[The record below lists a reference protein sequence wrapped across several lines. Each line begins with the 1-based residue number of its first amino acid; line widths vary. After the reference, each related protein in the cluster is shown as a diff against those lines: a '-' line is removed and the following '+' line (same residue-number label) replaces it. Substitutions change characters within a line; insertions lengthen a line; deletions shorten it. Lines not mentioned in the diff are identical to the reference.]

1 MRRSREDWL
10 ESGIKILGE
19 AGVNGLTIERMA
31 AEMSLTKGSFYHH
44 FRSMDDFKRQLV
56 AYWAAQYSSISTDLP
71 DNPKER
77 IRLLDRIM
85 REAFNPITEP
95 EMAVRAWAQQ
105 DEWVGNYVQK
115 VDAVRREFVTRI
127 FKRVSVNEEEAQLM
141 ADMLFTML
149 IGSISILPR
158 MSPARV
164 QDLYQEFKRLYEI

>member
-56 AYWAAQYSSISTDLP
+56 AYWATQYLSISTDLP
-71 DNPKER
+71 DNPRER

-85 REAFNPITEP
+85 SEAFNPITEP

-105 DEWVGNYVQK
+105 AEWVGNYVQK
-115 VDAVRREFVTRI
+115 VDAVRHEFVLRV
-127 FKRVSVNEEEAQLM
+127 FKSVSVNEEEAQLM
-141 ADMLFTML
+141 ADVLFTML

-164 QDLYQEFKRLYEI
+164 QDIYQEFKRLYGL